1 MNDKI
6 IAVIVITFMLGIGY
20 LMISEINQQYCLS
33 DCIKESNVSVTV
45 LNQICLPAGSGCS
58 PNPVH
63 GTEKQYQEFKSCV
76 VDRCNGSMDGFV
88 YKGRQWQPMDNHKL

>member
-6 IAVIVITFMLGIGY
+6 IAVIVITIMVGIGY
-20 LMISEINQQYCLS
+20 LMISEVNQQYNESCLS

-45 LNQICLPAGSGCS
+45 LNQICLPDTVLGCS

-63 GTEKQYQEFKSCV
+63 GTEKQYQEFKICI

-88 YKGRQWQPMDNHKL
+88 YEGQP